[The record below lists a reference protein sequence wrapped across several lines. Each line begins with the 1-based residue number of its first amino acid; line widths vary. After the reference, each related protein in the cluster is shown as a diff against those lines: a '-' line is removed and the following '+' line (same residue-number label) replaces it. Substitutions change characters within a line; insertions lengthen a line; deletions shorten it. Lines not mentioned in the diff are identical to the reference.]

1 MAEEDLIFGQKR
13 HLFGGIAPG
22 NMRRFEFRSPM
33 NYEQLSNSKGGQLIA
48 ILPDHTIIDGQVVCS
63 VAGAVIRRK
72 RNGYPIDEFDGEK
85 VADIS
90 TSQILTISDWV
101 AESAEAWYYSAF
113 PYSTQGVYNRNSEN
127 RCADIGK
134 RPEDCPYGYDVDL
147 NNVDPATRVSYP
159 PEVRNYGWVPANS
172 LERVG
177 QHWNEAAYMPYPGVM
192 SSDMKTFIRAGEPEY
207 EFTKVSYLYPNF
219 NFLMQ
224 WPLLYI
230 KRTVEN
236 SIYKFRVFVE
246 STYSESRHAEYVN
259 KGYDCWNNYDA
270 ENSVAEHFYT
280 SIYPVS
286 GVKDDNGVTQYVS
299 HPTLRE
305 NVENI
310 RDSYFNGTTLYLH
323 NDLIN
328 QNINNIIGENGVK
341 STDRLVDIDLIFD
354 LLTMMFKNTNLA
366 KVMYNSSGPAICGDI
381 DQQIKS
387 AAGISKLLNLFVSRP
402 FGCYYANENEG
413 KKLRTKIFGMYNL
426 FDDRMITGL
435 VSNNG
440 QIYTKFTP
448 GTKDGSLRTNFY
460 YQDKGNDYKCSASLD
475 VTNGYISDYKYN
487 CYDND
492 GNEGPI
498 IGRSPVGYL
507 NGVAG
512 FSDNLYCEHKTQSNV
527 DYIPVLCI
535 DNKQHY
541 IKFVSSYAMGYKFGL
556 SIKSKKVV

>member
-33 NYEQLSNSKGGQLIA
+33 NYKQLPNSEGGQLIA

-159 PEVRNYGWVPANS
+159 PEVRNYGWVPAID
-172 LERVG
+172 LEHVG

-192 SSDMKTFIRAGEPEY
+192 SSDMKTFIRAGEFENEY
-207 EFTKVSYLYPNF
+207 AKLSYPNF

-246 STYSESRHAEYVN
+246 STYDGSRHAEYVS
-259 KGYDCWNNYDA
+259 KGYDCWNNYA
-270 ENSVAEHFYT
+270 EENDIVNHFYT
-280 SIYPVS
+280 SIYPIS
-286 GVKDDNGVTQYVS
+286 EVKDDRGVTRYVS
-299 HPTLRE
+299 HPTFFRD
-305 NVENI
+305 VKNI
-310 RDSYFNGTTLYLH
+310 MDSYFNGTTLCDH
-323 NDLIN
+323 NTLIN
-328 QNINNIIGENGVK
+328 YNAQGIMGESGFK
-341 STDRLVDIDLIFD
+341 ATDRLVDIDLIFD

-366 KVMYNSSGPAICGDI
+366 KVMYNSSSTAICGDI
-381 DQQIKS
+381 QE
-387 AAGISKLLNLFVSRP
+387 GIESDDGIFSLLNLFASRP
-402 FGCYYANENEG
+402 FGCYYADEN
-413 KKLRTKIFGMYNL
+413 KDRKLRTKIFGMYNL
-426 FDDRMITGL
+426 FDNRMITGL

-440 QIYTKFTP
+440 RIYTKFTP
-448 GTKDGSLRTNFY
+448 NAVDGSLGTNFN
-460 YQDKGNDYKCSASLD
+460 YQNKSNNYKCSASLD
-475 VTNGYISDYKYN
+475 ITNGYISDYKYN
-487 CYDND
+487 RYDNEK
-492 GNEGPI
+492 NEGPI

-512 FSDNLYCEHKTQSNV
+512 FSDNLYCEHITQSNV

-535 DNKQHY
+535 DDKRHY
-541 IKFVSSYAMGYKFGL
+541 IKFVPSFATGYKFGL
-556 SIKSKKVV
+556 SIKSHNVV